1 MNARRL
7 YLLLLGLTLAA
18 SAPAA
23 DENVSKGSR
32 IIARL
37 ASSPLDWKLPVEGTD
52 FEVVESPEGVTFLLK
67 SDPLIPMLQMRCC
80 VRAGALFEQG
90 GKPQLAR
97 VTSRMLRESGSPT
110 MTVEKIDSLLEYY
123 SGELEITCGK
133 DLVWLDGSMLS
144 RHGATLVE
152 ILASVLSRPAFT
164 KDKLDY
170 TIRRLQQEEQA
181 AAEDPFYLCGRKF
194 YGLLYQNHPYG
205 SLFSSEGLDQVTL
218 EEVVEFHKRF
228 YFPQNIWVVVTG
240 DFKKS
245 DLLGKWSDFY
255 HSAPPKRD
263 LLIPAVPEPR
273 FRPGVFLVQK
283 NINQSSIYFGLQAS
297 TKADPDIH
305 RIHLLNHMV
314 GGSSF
319 ASRFT
324 QQVRDREGLAYR
336 VDSLMDTELLARGAF
351 VARCRTK
358 TESTERAIDAM
369 QWCLDLFREAKFT
382 DTEFQAGKSGLKN
395 GFVKGFATVADVL
408 TNFLMLRILDRP
420 RQYLEEY
427 QDRVETITH
436 DQLQET
442 ARRLLDR
449 SRMTYVIVGNVRS
462 IESALKKF
470 GEVTYLPA
478 TGPLPALEPPSPAK

>member
-1 MNARRL
+1 MKARFGG
-7 YLLLLGLTLAA
+7 LLLLGLLLATGQL
-18 SAPAA
+18 PAE
-23 DENVSKGSR
+23 ENVSKGSR

-37 ASSPLDWKLPVEGTD
+37 AATPLEWKLPVEGTD
-52 FEVVESPEGVTFLLK
+52 FEVVQSPEGVTFFLR
-67 SDPLIPMLQMRCC
+67 SDPLIPLIRMRCC
-80 VRAGALFEQG
+80 VRAGALFDQG

-123 SGELEITCGK
+123 SGELNITCDR

-144 RHGATLVE
+144 RYSSTLVE

-164 KDKLDY
+164 KEKLDY

-218 EEVVEFHKRF
+218 EEVVDFHQRF

-240 DFKKS
+240 DFKKN
-245 DLLGKWSDFY
+245 DLLSKWSTHY

-263 LLIPAVPEPR
+263 LAIPEPPEPS

-297 TKADPDIH
+297 TKSDPEIH

-336 VDSLMDTELLARGAF
+336 VDSLLDTELLARSAF

-369 QWCLDLFREAKFT
+369 QWCLDLFREGKFT
-382 DTEFQAGKSGLKN
+382 DTEFQAGKSGVIT
-395 GFVKGFATVADVL
+395 GFGKHFATVQDGL
-408 TNFLMLRILDRP
+408 SNFLMLRILDRP
-420 RQYLEEY
+420 RQYLEQY
-427 QDRVETITH
+427 QDQVEDITPG
-436 DQLQET
+436 QLQET

-449 SRMTYVIVGNVRS
+449 SRMTYVIVGNVRA
-462 IESALKKF
+462 IEGALKKF
-470 GEVTYLPA
+470 GEITYIPA
-478 TGPLPALEPPSPAK
+478 GSPPPPPKPGN